1 MRKAGVKFSEI
12 RARRFFERMFSIASS
27 SKDKGGSSNS
37 SSLKSG
43 REMALIKANN
53 NRAPTSPRATD
64 ETQT

>member
-27 SKDKGGSSNS
+27 SKDKGGSSS

-64 ETQT
+64 EAQT